1 MPELLSDDELTELA
15 SGQPEAPEGPGR
27 QVYQYVRPLAAAADD
42 YLDMLLNDEGRWMF
56 GIRPL
61 DAMIRGTGR
70 GELTFITG
78 KAHSGKTQLALQSI
92 ANNPDKRVVL
102 FTPDEVDA
110 LVLSKLVSVTRAIP
124 SDELE
129 KMIQARH
136 EDTVRMVRRVAEE
149 TFSNLVVQHDS
160 LTFEQMEVT
169 VKETEQML
177 GGRVDAVF
185 IDYLELLPGEGGYT
199 GLTEKSQA
207 LKRWAKMLEVPVIC
221 LHQASRSSSA
231 RGESGGMEAMR
242 YGGDTEAMHVLEVY
256 RKKESQ
262 ELTEQERAQ
271 HEELVTVNIVKN
283 KRPPCLKGEIDLHIH
298 PTCGQVREL

>member
-1 MPELLSDDELTELA
+1 MVELEATSTARPGFKPVSVTGCPLLTNRKGTNLPESDDEKPELLSDEELDELA

-129 KMIQARH
+129 KMIHSSRFPSM
-136 EDTVRMVRRVAEE
+136 DRLEE
-149 TFSNLVVQHDS
+149 SH
-160 LTFEQMEVT
+160 
-169 VKETEQML
+169 
-177 GGRVDAVF
+177 
-185 IDYLELLPGEGGYT
+185 
-199 GLTEKSQA
+199 
-207 LKRWAKMLEVPVIC
+207 
-221 LHQASRSSSA
+221 
-231 RGESGGMEAMR
+231 
-242 YGGDTEAMHVLEVY
+242 
-256 RKKESQ
+256 
-262 ELTEQERAQ
+262 
-271 HEELVTVNIVKN
+271 
-283 KRPPCLKGEIDLHIH
+283 
-298 PTCGQVREL
+298 GQ